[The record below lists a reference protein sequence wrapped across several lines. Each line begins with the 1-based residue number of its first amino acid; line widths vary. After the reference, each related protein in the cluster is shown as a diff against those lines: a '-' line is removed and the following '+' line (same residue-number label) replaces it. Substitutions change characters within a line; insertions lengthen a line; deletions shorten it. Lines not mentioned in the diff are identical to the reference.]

1 MIQTQPNNKP
11 HLVSDTEFR
20 TRVAEMNKENGRR
33 GNGHAAT
40 YERPVPQAKETRV
53 KLVPFDEI
61 KLGAKSRYLVKGII
75 PREGL
80 IVAWGPPKCGK
91 SFWIFDLA
99 MHVAL
104 GWRYRDRR
112 VQQGAVV
119 YCAFEGQ
126 TGIQARVEAFRQTFP
141 IEMDGPV
148 PFYLQPVTLDLVAD
162 HAELIA
168 AIKRQQTTAVLVVLD
183 TLNRSL
189 RGSENDSKDMAA
201 YIAAADAI
209 REAFNCAVAIVH
221 HCGIDGTRPRGST
234 ALSGAVDAQLAVK
247 RDATDAIVV
256 EVEFQ
261 KDGAAGDIIASR
273 LKVVEVGKDE
283 DGEIISSCIIEPT
296 EAQETPSAQPARRLP
311 DRAKLGLKT
320 LTEAIL
326 SRGRPAP
333 VGFELP
339 ADVKVVTLIE
349 WREELHRQNVISDD
363 AANPRADFGRIQNQL
378 AARELIGSRDNV
390 VWLV

>member
-1 MIQTQPNNKP
+1 MNIAALDNNG
-11 HLVSDTEFR
+11 LD
-20 TRVAEMNKENGRR
+20 RVALFHDREAEKRKHR
-33 GNGHAAT
+33 ISLL
-40 YERPVPQAKETRV
+40 R
-53 KLVPFDEI
+53 FDEI
-61 KLGAKSRYLVKGII
+61 KLGVEPRYLVKGII
-75 PREGL
+75 PGVGL
-80 IVAWGPPKCGK
+80 VVAWGPPKCGK

-104 GWRYRDRR
+104 GWQYRDRR

-141 IEMDGPV
+141 IEFDGPV
-148 PFYLQPVTLDLVAD
+148 PFYLQPLTLDLVAD
-162 HAELIA
+162 HKELIA
-168 AIKRQQTTAVLVVLD
+168 AIKRQLETTAPALVVLD

-234 ALSGAVDAQLAVK
+234 ALSGAVDAQLSVK
-247 RDATDAIVV
+247 RDASDAIIV

-273 LKVVEVGKDE
+273 LKPVEVGKDV
-283 DGEIISSCIIEPT
+283 DGEVITSCVITPT
-296 EAQETPSAQPARRLP
+296 EALETHNAKPTRRLP
-311 DRAKLGLKT
+311 DRAKLGLRA
-320 LTEAIL
+320 LSEAIL
-326 SRGRPAP
+326 AHGKPAP
-333 VGFELP
+333 TALGLP
-339 ADVKVVTLIE
+339 PDIRVVTQGE
-349 WREELHRQNVISDD
+349 WRDELYRQNVISAE
-363 AANPRADFGRIQNQL
+363 AANPRADFTRIQNQL
-378 AARELIGSRDNV
+378 AARDLIGSRNDL
-390 VWLV
+390 VWAV

>member
-1 MIQTQPNNKP
+1 VRYA
-11 HLVSDTEFR
+11 VSDEEFNAR
-20 TRVAEMNKENGRR
+20 IAAYNRENPNPSPVNDGSKLPRAKNVVGLHGESDSAIEAANRR
-33 GNGHAAT
+33 NSIS
-40 YERPVPQAKETRV
+40 
-53 KLVPFDEI
+53 LVPFDEI
-61 KLGAKSRYLVKGII
+61 KLGTEARYLVKGII

-104 GWRYRDRR
+104 GWQYRDRR

-148 PFYLQPVTLDLVAD
+148 PFYLQPVTLDLVAA

-168 AIKRQQTTAVLVVLD
+168 SIKGKLTTGPALVVLD

-234 ALSGAVDAQLAVK
+234 ALSGAVDAQLSVK
-247 RDATDAIVV
+247 RDASDAIIV

-261 KDGAAGDIIASR
+261 KDGAPGEIIASR
-273 LKVVEVGKDE
+273 LTVVEVGKDL
-283 DGEIISSCIIEPT
+283 DGEIISSCVVT
-296 EAQETPSAQPARRLP
+296 A
-311 DRAKLGLKT
+311 
-320 LTEAIL
+320 
-326 SRGRPAP
+326 
-333 VGFELP
+333 
-339 ADVKVVTLIE
+339 ADVPKIAEAGPKLTRNQQTMFSLLHGAGAAGLSTEQWNEQARKVDIGTKRKADLYDI
-349 WREELHRQNVISDD
+349 REALKSKGLVRQYGDRWNVC
-363 AANPRADFGRIQNQL
+363 
-378 AARELIGSRDNV
+378 
-390 VWLV
+390 